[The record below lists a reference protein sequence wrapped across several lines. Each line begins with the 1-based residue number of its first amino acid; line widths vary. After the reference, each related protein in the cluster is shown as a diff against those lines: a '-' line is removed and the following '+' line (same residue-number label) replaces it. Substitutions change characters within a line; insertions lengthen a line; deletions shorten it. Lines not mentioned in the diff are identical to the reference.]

1 MKSRFDI
8 GDKISYYA
16 KDINVRSEMVIDKII
31 ICGNNP
37 CDIWYFS
44 KYDEESCSEDEVFSC
59 IKVNGTYEEIRKEE

>member
-1 MKSRFDI
+1 
-8 GDKISYYA
+8 
-16 KDINVRSEMVIDKII
+16 MVIEKII

-59 IKVNGTYEEIRKEE
+59 IKVDGTYEEIRKEE